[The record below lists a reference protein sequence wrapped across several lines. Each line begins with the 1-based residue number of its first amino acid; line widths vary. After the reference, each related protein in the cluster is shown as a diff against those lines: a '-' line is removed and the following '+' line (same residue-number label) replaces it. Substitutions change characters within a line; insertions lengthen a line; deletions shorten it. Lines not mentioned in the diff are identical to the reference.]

1 MKKILTQVV
10 LLLLL
15 AGTMVYAPQ
24 LLNGAVKK
32 EINKMKTLV
41 VYYSYTGNT
50 ELVAKTVASEISA
63 DVLKVEDAEKPG
75 KLKVYFS
82 GSFAAKR
89 GRSWPIKTI
98 NVLLKD
104 YDRIF
109 IGAPVWAGKAAP
121 EINAYIEQAELK
133 GKAVV
138 VFVTMGGS
146 KSDEAIQSLTAKVE
160 AREGKVVSSFSVKTG
175 GTKKD
180 EIVTKAK
187 EAARQ
192 YK

>member
-1 MKKILTQVV
+1 VKTIFIKVILFV
-10 LLLLL
+10 LV
-15 AGTMVYAPQ
+15 GTLVCTPL
-24 LLNGAVKK
+24 LLNGAEKK
-32 EINKMKTLV
+32 GAKKMKTLI

-50 ELVAKTVASEISA
+50 ELVAKTVAAEINA
-63 DVLKVEDAEKPG
+63 DTLKIEDVEKPG
-75 KLKVYFS
+75 KLKAYFS
-82 GSFAAKR
+82 GSFAAMR
-89 GRSWPIKTI
+89 GKAWPIKTV

-121 EINAYIEQAELK
+121 EINAYIGQAELK
-133 GKAVV
+133 GKSVV
-138 VFVTMGGS
+138 LFVTMGGS
-146 KSDEAIQSLTAKVE
+146 DSAEAIKDLTAKVE
-160 AREGKVVSSFSVKTG
+160 AKGGKVVSSFSIKTG

-180 EIVTKAK
+180 EIAAKAK

>member
-1 MKKILTQVV
+1 MKKILTQV

-15 AGTMVYAPQ
+15 AGTAVHTPQ
-24 LLNGAVKK
+24 LLDGAEKK
-32 EINKMKTLV
+32 EVKKMKTLI

-50 ELVAKTVASEISA
+50 ELVAKTIASEISA
-63 DVLKVEDAEKPG
+63 DILKVEDAEKTG
-75 KLKVYFS
+75 KLKIYFS

-89 GRSWPIKTI
+89 GKSWPIKTI

-133 GKAVV
+133 GKPVV

-146 KSDEAIQSLTAKVE
+146 KSDEAIQGLSDKIKAK
-160 AREGKVVSSFSVKTG
+160 EGKVVSSFSVKTG
-175 GTKKD
+175 GIKKE
-180 EIVTKAK
+180 EIITKAVEIAK
-187 EAARQ
+187 Q